1 VESTTQYYIRV
12 RGTVLGPYDLGKLQS
27 LVRRGQLG
35 RMHEVST
42 DGAIWN
48 RASNFAELFA
58 GTTVVPAARSTADAS
73 RMPAVLPPEAGTY
86 AVAGAPGPGSMTG
99 GTTPR
104 LPQWYYAR
112 GASQHGPVDQSM
124 LEELLANGQVGPDDQ
139 VWCEGTEEWLPARQ
153 HPRLLDVVK
162 PKKAA
167 KLTDVTQPSG
177 ELPDGLCQCAAGPR
191 GWIMTLVVF
200 GMITAALNIFAGILY
215 LILGGRTQNPGVVIG
230 GLFWLIWGFIQF
242 YGAWLLLDYA
252 KNLAGLNF
260 SRDPAQLQKALASL
274 ESFWRLAALQLI
286 CTLAFII
293 LLVAAMALLGASIMP
308 VPAGMFP
315 HTA

>member
-1 VESTTQYYIRV
+1 MEDTTQYYIRV
-12 RGTVLGPYDLGKLQS
+12 RGTVLGPYNLEKLQS

-42 DGAIWN
+42 DGVLWN
-48 RASNFAELFA
+48 RASHFAELFA
-58 GTTVVPAARSTADAS
+58 STAVASAATTADA
-73 RMPAVLPPEAGTY
+73 AHLAGRAPVDVDTY
-86 AVAGAPGPGSMTG
+86 RIAGPMAD
-99 GTTPR
+99 GTAPR

-112 GASQHGPVDQSM
+112 GASQHGPVDQST
-124 LEELLANGQVGPDDQ
+124 LEDLLASGQVGPDDQ

-153 HPRLLDVVK
+153 HPRLLEVVK
-162 PKKAA
+162 PKKSA
-167 KLTDVTQPSG
+167 KLADVAQPDG

-274 ESFWRLAALQLI
+274 ESFWRLVALQLI